1 MARSDGSALRV
12 GLIAV
17 VLTAVVAVTPAA
29 AQFTV
34 PDNCMRGA
42 GDYEGGLAGNGG
54 FKIITESGPMKLLLC
69 FSGAMWDVWAGD
81 DPPLAPGTT
90 EAVFL
95 EALIK
100 QSGGF
105 TSSSSTYPGTGYTF
119 SAEGLINS
127 QGGCGITGTWQLRS
141 PTGALTTGTFDFPAN
156 DGANCFDVAVA
167 SPACGAACGP
177 MGIGTMVMTA
187 CGLAFMRSRVVQRRR
202 QAARYVNQPRACHFC
217 APCVSQYRAII
228 RRAELAR
235 AARNRFDAA
244 FQSILRD
251 AGGTIGGID
260 LPAGCRCYPSPHMDG
275 KGIRMNQGLMGMF
288 NPMHSGMHDPNTTNP
303 MHMGNYAQGGAPYQ
317 KYREMSVEDMLLEN
331 RIIFLAG
338 PINERSASL
347 VIMRLLYL
355 QSIKKE
361 QPINLYI
368 NCPGGMVDQTL
379 AIYDTMQHLTC
390 DIATYSIGQAASGGA
405 VILAAGTKGKRMA
418 LPNSKIM
425 LHQPWG
431 GITGQAEDIRIQAE
445 EILRDK
451 QTLNE
456 ILAKHTGRP
465 IKQIEEETERD
476 RFLNPKQAVEWGI
489 VDEIVEPH
497 AKEKK

>member
-1 MARSDGSALRV
+1 
-12 GLIAV
+12 
-17 VLTAVVAVTPAA
+17 
-29 AQFTV
+29 
-34 PDNCMRGA
+34 
-42 GDYEGGLAGNGG
+42 
-54 FKIITESGPMKLLLC
+54 
-69 FSGAMWDVWAGD
+69 
-81 DPPLAPGTT
+81 
-90 EAVFL
+90 
-95 EALIK
+95 
-100 QSGGF
+100 
-105 TSSSSTYPGTGYTF
+105 
-119 SAEGLINS
+119 
-127 QGGCGITGTWQLRS
+127 
-141 PTGALTTGTFDFPAN
+141 
-156 DGANCFDVAVA
+156 
-167 SPACGAACGP
+167 
-177 MGIGTMVMTA
+177 
-187 CGLAFMRSRVVQRRR
+187 
-202 QAARYVNQPRACHFC
+202 
-217 APCVSQYRAII
+217 
-228 RRAELAR
+228 
-235 AARNRFDAA
+235 
-244 FQSILRD
+244 
-251 AGGTIGGID
+251 
-260 LPAGCRCYPSPHMDG
+260 MDG

-288 NPMHSGMHDPNTTNP
+288 NPMHSGMHDP
-303 MHMGNYAQGGAPYQ
+303 MQMGNYAQGGAPYQ

-476 RFLNPKQAVEWGI
+476 RFLNPKEALAWGI